1 MTAPSGLNANW
12 IRGDPIGY
20 VRREIPGFDVPAYE
34 GDQYQAMV
42 PDTLD
47 LQERAALAVNC
58 LTGATDPEADY
69 EIYWGLDL
77 RTNPPIMYHSF
88 ADMCQMKFMEALP
101 LMRMVSGSVLN
112 EEVDR
117 RWMEVALH
125 QQGPDGLTYWP
136 VKGRPWALVGPKGYV
151 KRRSAA
157 VQTGQHIYPAYCG
170 RLLSALTLYDL
181 RDPGSV
187 WADTARRLVDGLAEL
202 AVDRGRYAYYAP
214 SSHWAEKGSTDE
226 YGKRVRVDGAHVAF
240 ISLGLAH
247 AYREIGYDPAIVL
260 AGRLNRYMLDEI
272 EFFDEEARYL
282 GTRTQW
288 SLGTAH
294 FHMHTYALLSL
305 LEYARTTDDDSY
317 LEFVRKGFEY
327 GVTNGNTL
335 VGYFPETLGSSQL
348 EHSELCEVA
357 DMIALGLKLTEAGV
371 GDYLDDVD
379 RWTRNMFAEGQL
391 TLRRSTGLDG
401 ILRVSLY
408 PRWMRRIRLRTA
420 Q

>member
-1 MTAPSGLNANW
+1 MTTSSDLNEGW
-12 IRGDPIGY
+12 VRGDPIGY
-20 VRREIPGFDVPAYE
+20 IRREISQFDVLADGGDRYE
-34 GDQYQAMV
+34 TMV

-47 LQERAALAVNC
+47 LQERAGLAVNC
-58 LTGATDPEADY
+58 LTSATDSEADY
-69 EIYWGLDL
+69 EMYWGLDL
-77 RTNPPIMYHSF
+77 RTNPPTMYHSY

-101 LMRMVSGSVLN
+101 LMRMASGSRQN

-125 QQGPDGLTYWP
+125 QQGPDGLAYWP

-157 VQTGQHIYPAYCG
+157 ARAEQHIYPAYCG
-170 RLLSALTLYDL
+170 RLLSALTLYHL
-181 RDPGSV
+181 RDPDSV
-187 WADTARRLVDGLAEL
+187 WKEAAERLVDGLAEL
-202 AVDRGRYAYYAP
+202 AVDRGTYAYYAP

-226 YGKRVRVDGAHVAF
+226 HGKRVPVDGAHVAF
-240 ISLGLAH
+240 ISLGLVH
-247 AYREIGYDPAIVL
+247 MYREIGYEPAIVL
-260 AGRLNRYMLDEI
+260 AGKLNRYMLNEI

-282 GTRTQW
+282 GARTRW

-294 FHMHTYALLSL
+294 FHMHTYALLAL
-305 LEYARTTDDDSY
+305 LEYARASNDDSL
-317 LEFVRKGFEY
+317 LEFVRKGYRY
-327 GVTNGNTL
+327 GVANGDPL
-335 VGYFPETLGSSQL
+335 LGYFPEALGSPQL

-391 TLRRSTGLDG
+391 TPEKVDWLKWYSER
-401 ILRVSLY
+401 
-408 PRWMRRIRLRTA
+408 
-420 Q
+420 